1 MAAALLAA
9 AFIAAVF
16 VWPGSQAKAAIA
28 ALTVNHGCF
37 LPNGEARIAAVGDSV
52 TEGHRFPALNVG
64 ANDSYADMASCQS
77 GLPIANLGAA
87 GSTSDKLLAHV
98 DIALTSAPETVLV
111 LAGTNDVFL
120 KHDPDMT
127 VRNIAAIHAKLAEAG
142 VDEVFGLLP
151 PSNHDPKMV
160 MVVNEKLRVWA
171 AAEHVTIVDYW
182 TPLADADGTYKD
194 GFDRE
199 GDGVHPS
206 PSAAKLMAA
215 EAVKALSRL

>member
-1 MAAALLAA
+1 MAAAGLVVAL
-9 AFIAAVF
+9 IAAVF
-16 VWPGSQAKAAIA
+16 FWPGSQAKAAVA

-37 LPNGEARIAAVGDSV
+37 LPSGEARIAAVGDSV
-52 TEGHRFPALNVG
+52 TEGHRFPSLNVG

-87 GSTSDKLLAHV
+87 GSTSDKVLAHV
-98 DIALTSAPETVLV
+98 DVALTSSADTVLV
-111 LAGTNDVFL
+111 LAGTNDIFL
-120 KHDPDMT
+120 KHDADMT
-127 VRNIAAIHAKLAEAG
+127 VRNIASIHDKLKAAG

-151 PSNHDPKMV
+151 PSNHDPKMI
-160 MVVNEKLRVWA
+160 MAVNEKLRAWA

-182 TPLADADGTYKD
+182 TPLADPDGTYKD

-215 EAVKALSRL
+215 ETVKTLTRL